1 MEEPLVNI
9 KKIITTV
16 DNEKSYS
23 IDVDESTTFY
33 EFKKILASA
42 AHLLK
47 NCFRI
52 YLGNQ
57 EYTNDYD
64 DNTLQEMFPD
74 LDPVP
79 LRIISDKDVY
89 EFEDELISVR
99 FNINVPCNEHIGKY
113 KMLYCFSCNKS
124 ICTDCFSQSH
134 KGHKIE
140 EKADY
145 LAPAHLLMNNIFS
158 NSSLYKA
165 DSRLSK
171 YMESITFRTNLKLN
185 IFDNLR
191 KMINDLEFKF
201 ASCLEYFSITEDETE
216 KNTNANLELLKKF
229 CTECFIKLKNDINT
243 KGIIIDD
250 EIFLTVYHKLKEI
263 ERFKNEYF
271 EENKLKYEKINT
283 LLAPFIKQIEKI
295 SDELKVVFD
304 NYLNKDIYD
313 NFRNLIQENIVE
325 KIQKET
331 VNDMMFRN
339 IGVPR
344 KSLNRMTLG
353 NVTSYKKR
361 GRHNFISPDKVVNNQ
376 KKDQNPFQRA
386 NLSAQ
391 PQTQVAGSL
400 FGYNSS
406 NNVKSERQNNFSN
419 LTWSKNPEIISKSNE
434 SSKITKKNDILV
446 QGNSVNSNLYQNIN
460 NMNNINSNGISG
472 NMERKVEETSSSIT
486 RNINNTGSFGNI
498 LGNNKRTIEE
508 TITTTNFNNIGNA
521 SDVSGINSRNLEES
535 KATSINSG
543 GVNIK
548 SVLTNNNNL
557 SLNTNTNTNNVNY
570 FNNNNAQKETTTVY
584 QTSESVY
591 PVQNIK
597 NSTQQKYNINQVNT
611 TNNLNEFHDN
621 RPGQTN
627 QNITKTETFVT
638 STTTTNNLNDQNKL
652 LNSNNISNNNRND
665 SHYSQGYEIIQYSS
679 NNQQNNKQ
687 SGSQQVSSSNLF
699 KGDLISVLNNEIN
712 KNQQELQEKSIVPQ
726 VNETHFEQTLY
737 DLNGE
742 VVHRVTKTQKVEYSN
757 GVIPSFLFMYPV
769 FGENKIIGAL
779 ADESTGKMTVDFKQ
793 VFGETDIQLN
803 QFPEGGAFCNR
814 GKYLYFTGGQEK
826 FKGVGKI
833 FLKAFLQ
840 TNDYKIIMVNMPPMI
855 YSHWNHSMIAN
866 DNYIFVI
873 GGYNSNKCECFNL
886 ETLKW
891 ESLPDLNSEERQRP
905 MLIIYKDYLYAFM
918 GHTQFNILDTIERIN
933 INKLKTS
940 KWEKVSFSNPSNI
953 NSKFYEAGIYNHNGE
968 LFFIGG
974 KMGLGN
980 NENDFKKDIYV
991 FNFDG
996 MILSPLEM
1004 CYGGQ
1009 LSFIETEFHKCN
1021 EENIGNF
1028 IDLNGGSLATIA
1040 IENLFIK

>member
-1 MEEPLVNI
+1 MEEPLVKI

-23 IDVDESTTFY
+23 IDLDESTTFY

-64 DNTLQEMFPD
+64 DNTIQEMFPD

-79 LRIISDKDVY
+79 LRILSNKDVY
-89 EFEDELISVR
+89 EFEDEYISVR

-113 KMLYCFSCNKS
+113 KMLYCFTCNKS

-134 KGHKIE
+134 NGHKIE

-171 YMESITFRTNLKLN
+171 YMESINFRTNLKIN

-191 KMINDLEFKF
+191 KMINDLEFKL

-216 KNTNANLELLKKF
+216 KNTNANLELLKKY

-263 ERFKNEYF
+263 EKFKNSYF
-271 EENKLKYEKINT
+271 EENKFKYEKINT

-304 NYLNKDIYD
+304 NYLNKDIYE

-331 VNDMMFRN
+331 VNDIMFRN
-339 IGVPR
+339 LGVPR
-344 KSLNRMTLG
+344 KSLNRMSLG

-361 GRHNFISPDKVVNNQ
+361 GRNNLNNFISPNKIANN
-376 KKDQNPFQRA
+376 KKNEQNPFQRA
-386 NLSAQ
+386 NLSAA
-391 PQTQVAGSL
+391 PQTQITGSL
-400 FGYNSS
+400 FGYNSI
-406 NNVKSERQNNFSN
+406 NNLKSEKQNNYSN
-419 LTWSKNPEIISKSNE
+419 LTWSKNPEVISKSKDT
-434 SSKITKKNDILV
+434 SKIKNEIISS
-446 QGNSVNSNLYQNIN
+446 GNNNSNLYQNN
-460 NMNNINSNGISG
+460 KNVTYINSNAISG
-472 NMERKVEETSSSIT
+472 NLERKVEESSSSVT
-486 RNINNTGSFGNI
+486 GNFSNIGTMGNV
-498 LGNNKRTIEE
+498 LENNKRTIEG
-508 TITTTNFNNIGNA
+508 TVTTTTNINNIGN
-521 SDVSGINSRNLEES
+521 VNNVNGINSRNVEES
-535 KATSINSG
+535 KLTSVNTG
-543 GVNIK
+543 GINIK
-548 SVLTNNNNL
+548 SVLSNNNNL
-557 SLNTNTNTNNVNY
+557 STNTNANNLNF
-570 FNNNNAQKETTTVY
+570 FNNNNTQKETTTVY
-584 QTSESVY
+584 QTSGSVY
-591 PVQNIK
+591 PTKNIK
-597 NSTQQKYNINQVNT
+597 SSTQQGYNINQISS
-611 TNNLNEFHDN
+611 TNNLNDIHDH
-621 RPGQTN
+621 RFGQMN
-627 QNITKTETFVT
+627 KNVTKTETIVT
-638 STTTTNNLNDQNKL
+638 STTTTNNLNGQNKL
-652 LNSNNISNNNRND
+652 LDSNNITNNNKNE
-665 SHYSQGYEIIQYSS
+665 SNFSQGYEIVQYST
-679 NNQQNNKQ
+679 NNQQNIGQ
-687 SGSQQVSSSNLF
+687 SRTQQVTSSNLF
-699 KGDLISVLNNEIN
+699 NGDLISVLNNEIN
-712 KNQQELQEKSIVPQ
+712 KNQTELQEKSIVPQ
-726 VNETHFEQTLY
+726 VNETHVEKTLY
-737 DLNGE
+737 GLNGE
-742 VVHRVTKTQKVEYSN
+742 VIQYVTQTQKVEY
-757 GVIPSFLFMYPV
+757 GLIPSFLFMYPI

-779 ADESTGKMTVDFKQ
+779 EDESTGKMVVDFSQAFK
-793 VFGETDIQLN
+793 EKDIQLN
-803 QFPEGGAFCNR
+803 EFPEGGAFCNR

-826 FKGVGKI
+826 FKGVGNI
-833 FLKAFLQ
+833 FLRIFLPP
-840 TNDYKIIMVNMPPMI
+840 TDYNINLIRMPPMI
-855 YSHWNHSMIAN
+855 YSHWNHSMIAT
-866 DNYIFVI
+866 DKYIFVI
-873 GGYNSNKCECFNL
+873 GGYNSNKCEYFNL

-891 ESLPDLNSEERQRP
+891 ESLPNLNSEERQRP
-905 MLIIYKDYLYAFM
+905 MLVIYKDYLYVFM
-918 GHTQFNILDTIERIN
+918 GHTQFSILDTVERIN
-933 INKLKTS
+933 ITKLKTS
-940 KWEKVSFSNPSNI
+940 KWEKVAISNPTRTNL
-953 NSKFYEAGIYNHNGE
+953 KFYEAGTYNHNGE

-974 KMGLGN
+974 KTGLGN
-980 NENDFKKDIYV
+980 GDIDFKKDIYV

-996 MILSPLEM
+996 MVFNPLEI

-1009 LSFIETEFHKCN
+1009 LNFIETEFHKCN

-1040 IENLFIK
+1040 IENLLTK

>member
-1 MEEPLVNI
+1 MEEPLVKI
-9 KKIITTV
+9 KKIITTL

-47 NCFRI
+47 NCFRL

-99 FNINVPCNEHIGKY
+99 FNINIPCNEHIGKY

-124 ICTDCFSQSH
+124 ICTDCFSQNH
-134 KGHKIE
+134 RGHKIE

-171 YMESITFRTNLKLN
+171 YMESITFRSNLKLN

-191 KMINDLEFKF
+191 KMINDLEYKF

-250 EIFLTVYHKLKEI
+250 EIFLTVYYKLKEI
-263 ERFKNEYF
+263 ERYKNEYF

-295 SDELKVVFD
+295 SEELKAVFD

-313 NFRNLIQENIVE
+313 NFKNLIQENIVE

-331 VNDMMFRN
+331 VNELMFRN

-344 KSLNRMTLG
+344 KSLNRMSLG

-361 GRHNFISPDKVVNNQ
+361 GRNNFISPDKVVNNQ

-391 PQTQVAGSL
+391 PQTQATGSL

-406 NNVKSERQNNFSN
+406 NNAKSERQNNFSN
-419 LTWSKNPEIISKSNE
+419 LTWSKIPEINSKSNE
-434 SSKITKKNDILV
+434 ASRITKKNEILV
-446 QGNSVNSNLYQNIN
+446 QGNSINSNNMTNIN
-460 NMNNINSNGISG
+460 LNGISG
-472 NMERKVEETSSSIT
+472 NMERKLEKTSSSIT
-486 RNINNTGSFGNI
+486 RNFNNTGSFGGV
-498 LGNNKRTIEE
+498 LGNDKRTIEE
-508 TITTTNFNNIGNA
+508 NVTTTSINNIGN
-521 SDVSGINSRNLEES
+521 VSNVTGINSRNIEDS
-535 KATSINSG
+535 KLTSINTG
-543 GVNIK
+543 GINIK

-557 SLNTNTNTNNVNY
+557 NLNTNNNTNNLNF
-570 FNNNNAQKETTTVY
+570 FNKNAQKETTTVY

-591 PVQNIK
+591 PIQNNK
-597 NSTQQKYNINQVNT
+597 NLTQQDYNINQVSSA
-611 TNNLNEFHDN
+611 NNLNEIHAHKL
-621 RPGQTN
+621 GQMN
-627 QNITKTETFVT
+627 QNITKTETIVT
-638 STTTTNNLNDQNKL
+638 TTTTNNLSDQNKL
-652 LNSNNISNNNRND
+652 FNSNNITNNNRND
-665 SHYSQGYEIIQYSS
+665 SHYSQGYEIVQYSS
-679 NNQQNNKQ
+679 NNQQNIKQ
-687 SGSQQVSSSNLF
+687 SGEQQVSSSNLF

-726 VNETHFEQTLY
+726 VNESHYEQTLY
-737 DLNGE
+737 GLNGE
-742 VVHRVTKTQKVEYSN
+742 VVHHFTKTQKVEYTN
-757 GVIPSFLFMYPV
+757 GMIPSFLFMYPV

-779 ADESTGKMTVDFKQ
+779 EDESTGKMNVDFKQ
-793 VFGETDIQLN
+793 AFGEKDIQLN
-803 QFPEGGAFCNR
+803 EFPEGGAFCNR
-814 GKYLYFTGGQEK
+814 GKYLYCTGGQEK
-826 FKGVGKI
+826 LKGIGKL
-833 FLKAFLQ
+833 FLRAFLQ
-840 TNDYKIIMVNMPPMI
+840 PNDYKIILVKMPPMI
-855 YSHWNHSMIAN
+855 YTHWNHSMIAN

-886 ETLKW
+886 ETMKW
-891 ESLPDLNSEERQRP
+891 EPLPDLNSEERQRP
-905 MLIIYKDYLYAFM
+905 MLVIYKDYLYAFM

-933 INKLKTS
+933 ITKLKSS
-940 KWEKVSFSNPSNI
+940 KWEKVAFSNPRNI

-974 KMGLGN
+974 KTGLGN
-980 NENDFKKDIYV
+980 NEIDYKKDIYI

-996 MILSPLEM
+996 MILNALEM
-1004 CYGGQ
+1004 CYGGP

-1040 IENLFIK
+1040 IDNLFKND

>member
-9 KKIITTV
+9 KKIITTL

-64 DNTLQEMFPD
+64 DNTIQEMFPD

-113 KMLYCFSCNKS
+113 KMLYCFTCNKS

-134 KGHKIE
+134 RGHKIE

-171 YMESITFRTNLKLN
+171 YMESMTFRTNLKLN

-201 ASCLEYFSITEDETE
+201 ASCLEYFSISEDETE

-313 NFRNLIQENIVE
+313 NFRSLIQENVVE

-344 KSLNRMTLG
+344 KSLNRMSLG

-361 GRHNFISPDKVVNNQ
+361 GRNNFISPDKIVNNQ

-400 FGYNSS
+400 FGYNSN

-446 QGNSVNSNLYQNIN
+446 QGTSINNNLYQNIN
-460 NMNNINSNGISG
+460 NKTNINLNDIQG
-472 NMERKVEETSSSIT
+472 NMEKGVEIASNII
-486 RNINNTGSFGNI
+486 RDINNNRNALI
-498 LGNNKRTIEE
+498 NDKRIIEE
-508 TITTTNFNNIGNA
+508 TVTTTNINNIGNA
-521 SDVSGINSRNLEES
+521 SNATGINSRNIEES
-535 KATSINSG
+535 KLTSINTG
-543 GVNIK
+543 GINIK
-548 SVLTNNNNL
+548 SVLANSNNL
-557 SLNTNTNTNNVNY
+557 SLNTNTNNLNF

-584 QTSESVY
+584 QTNENVY
-591 PVQNIK
+591 PIQNTK
-597 NSTQQKYNINQVNT
+597 NSVQQEYNINQVSS
-611 TNNLNEFHDN
+611 TNNLNEIHDH
-621 RPGQTN
+621 RLGQMN
-627 QNITKTETFVT
+627 QNITKTETILT
-638 STTTTNNLNDQNKL
+638 STTTTNNLSDQNKL
-652 LNSNNISNNNRND
+652 LNSNNITNNNRND

-687 SGSQQVSSSNLF
+687 SGTQPVSSSNLF

-712 KNQQELQEKSIVPQ
+712 KNQQEFQEKSIVPQ

-737 DLNGE
+737 GLNGE
-742 VVHRVTKTQKVEYSN
+742 VLHRVTETQKVEYNN
-757 GVIPSFLFMYPV
+757 GVLPSFLFMYPV

-779 ADESTGKMTVDFKQ
+779 ADESTGKMTVDFNQ
-793 VFGETDIQLN
+793 VFWEKDMQLN
-803 QFPEGGAFCNR
+803 EFPEGGAFCNR

-833 FLKAFLQ
+833 FLRVFLQ
-840 TNDYKIIMVNMPPMI
+840 ANDYKITMVKMPPMI
-855 YSHWNHSMIAN
+855 YSHWNHSMVAN

-873 GGYNSNKCECFNL
+873 GGYNSNKCEYFNL

-933 INKLKTS
+933 ITKLKTS
-940 KWEKVSFSNPSNI
+940 KWEKVSYSNPSNI
-953 NSKFYEAGIYNHNGE
+953 NSQFYEAGIYNHNGE

-974 KMGLGN
+974 KLGLGN
-980 NENDFKKDIYV
+980 NENDFKKDIYT

-996 MILSPLEM
+996 MILNPLEM
-1004 CYGGQ
+1004 CYGGP
-1009 LSFIETEFHKCN
+1009 LSFVETEFHKCN

-1028 IDLNGGSLATIA
+1028 IDLNGGSLATIG

>member
-64 DNTLQEMFPD
+64 DNTIQEMFPD

-79 LRIISDKDVY
+79 LRIISNKDVY

-113 KMLYCFSCNKS
+113 KMLYCFTCNKS
-124 ICTDCFSQSH
+124 ICTDCFSQNH
-134 KGHKIE
+134 RGHKIE

-171 YMESITFRTNLKLN
+171 YMESITFRSNLKLN

-263 ERFKNEYF
+263 EKFKNEYF

-295 SDELKVVFD
+295 SDELKVVFE
-304 NYLNKDIYD
+304 NYLNKDIYE
-313 NFRNLIQENIVE
+313 NFKNLIQENIVE

-331 VNDMMFRN
+331 VNDIMFRN

-344 KSLNRMTLG
+344 KSLNRMSLG
-353 NVTSYKKR
+353 NITSYKKR
-361 GRHNFISPDKVVNNQ
+361 GRNNFISPDKLINNQ
-376 KKDQNPFQRA
+376 KKEQNPFERA

-391 PQTQVAGSL
+391 PQTQVTGSL
-400 FGYNSS
+400 FGYNSI
-406 NNVKSERQNNFSN
+406 NNFKSEKQNNFSN
-419 LTWSKNPEIISKSNE
+419 LTWSKKPEINSKNKE
-434 SSKITKKNDILV
+434 SSKINNNNDILI
-446 QGNSVNSNLYQNIN
+446 QGNSF
-460 NMNNINSNGISG
+460 ISG

-486 RNINNTGSFGNI
+486 GNFNKTENMGGI
-498 LGNNKRTIEE
+498 LGNNKRTIE
-508 TITTTNFNNIGNA
+508 TVTTTNITNIGNA
-521 SDVSGINSRNLEES
+521 SNLIGINNRNIEES
-535 KATSINSG
+535 KLNSINAG
-543 GVNIK
+543 GINIK

-557 SLNTNTNTNNVNY
+557 NLDTNTNNLNY
-570 FNNNNAQKETTTVY
+570 LNNNNSQKETTKIY

-591 PVQNIK
+591 PVQNTK
-597 NSTQQKYNINQVNT
+597 NSTQQEYNVSQLQRNEKYSTANLT
-611 TNNLNEFHDN
+611 STNNLNEIHN
-621 RPGQTN
+621 HVLGPMKK
-627 QNITKTETFVT
+627 NITKTETIVT
-638 STTTTNNLNDQNKL
+638 TTTTNNLNGQDKF
-652 LNSNNISNNNRND
+652 LNSNNITNNNRND
-665 SHYSQGYEIIQYSS
+665 SHYSQGYEIVQYSS
-679 NNQQNNKQ
+679 NNQQNIKQ
-687 SGSQQVSSSNLF
+687 TGTQQASSSNLF
-699 KGDLISVLNNEIN
+699 KGDLIEVLNNEIN
-712 KNQQELQEKSIVPQ
+712 KNQTELQEKSIIPQ
-726 VNETHFEQTLY
+726 INETHFEQTLY
-737 DLNGE
+737 GLNGE
-742 VVHRVTKTQKVEYSN
+742 VVHHVTKTQKVEYTN
-757 GVIPSFLFMYPV
+757 GMIPSFLFMYPV

-779 ADESTGKMTVDFKQ
+779 EDESTGKMIVDFNQAFSEK
-793 VFGETDIQLN
+793 DIQLN
-803 QFPEGGAFCNR
+803 EFPEGGAFCNR

-826 FKGVGKI
+826 LKGIGKI
-833 FLKAFLQ
+833 FLRAFLQ
-840 TNDYKIIMVNMPPMI
+840 QNDYKIILVNMPPMI

-905 MLIIYKDYLYAFM
+905 MLVIYKDYLYAFM

-933 INKLKTS
+933 ITKLKTS
-940 KWEKVSFSNPSNI
+940 KWEKVSFSNPNNI

-974 KMGLGN
+974 KEGLGN
-980 NENDFKKDIYV
+980 NESDFKKDIYS

-996 MILSPLEM
+996 MILNPIEM
-1004 CYGGQ
+1004 CYGGP

-1040 IENLFIK
+1040 VENLLMK

>member
-9 KKIITTV
+9 KKIITTL

-64 DNTLQEMFPD
+64 DNTIQEMFPD

-113 KMLYCFSCNKS
+113 KMLYCFTCNKS

-134 KGHKIE
+134 RGHKIE

-171 YMESITFRTNLKLN
+171 YMESMTFRTNLKLN

-201 ASCLEYFSITEDETE
+201 ASCLEYFSISEDETE

-313 NFRNLIQENIVE
+313 NFRSLIQENVVE

-344 KSLNRMTLG
+344 KSLNRMSLG

-361 GRHNFISPDKVVNNQ
+361 GRNNFISPDKIVNNQ

-400 FGYNSS
+400 FGYNSN

-446 QGNSVNSNLYQNIN
+446 QGTSINNNLYQNIN
-460 NMNNINSNGISG
+460 NKTNINLNDIQG
-472 NMERKVEETSSSIT
+472 NMEKGVEIASNIIRDINYN
-486 RNINNTGSFGNI
+486 RNALIND
-498 LGNNKRTIEE
+498 KRIIEE
-508 TITTTNFNNIGNA
+508 TVTTTNINNIGNA
-521 SDVSGINSRNLEES
+521 SNATGINSRNIEES
-535 KATSINSG
+535 KLTSINTG

-548 SVLTNNNNL
+548 SVLANSNNL
-557 SLNTNTNTNNVNY
+557 SLNTNTNNLNF

-584 QTSESVY
+584 QTTENIY
-591 PVQNIK
+591 PIQNTK
-597 NSTQQKYNINQVNT
+597 NTAQQEYNINQVSS
-611 TNNLNEFHDN
+611 TNNLNEIHDH
-621 RPGQTN
+621 RLGQMN
-627 QNITKTETFVT
+627 QNITKTETILT
-638 STTTTNNLNDQNKL
+638 STTTTNNLSDQNKL
-652 LNSNNISNNNRND
+652 LNSNNITNNNRND
-665 SHYSQGYEIIQYSS
+665 SHFSQGYEIIQYSS
-679 NNQQNNKQ
+679 NNQQNNNQ
-687 SGSQQVSSSNLF
+687 SGTQPVSSSNLF

-737 DLNGE
+737 GLNGE
-742 VVHRVTKTQKVEYSN
+742 VLHRVTETQKVEYNNS
-757 GVIPSFLFMYPV
+757 VLPSFLFMYPV

-779 ADESTGKMTVDFKQ
+779 ADESTGKMTVDFNQ
-793 VFGETDIQLN
+793 VFWEKDMQLN
-803 QFPEGGAFCNR
+803 EFPEGGAFCNR

-833 FLKAFLQ
+833 FLRVFLQ
-840 TNDYKIIMVNMPPMI
+840 ANDYKITMVKMPPMI

-873 GGYNSNKCECFNL
+873 GGYNSNKCEYFNL

-918 GHTQFNILDTIERIN
+918 GHTQFSILDTIERIN
-933 INKLKTS
+933 ITKLKTS
-940 KWEKVSFSNPSNI
+940 KWEKVSYSNPSNI
-953 NSKFYEAGIYNHNGE
+953 NSQFYEAGIYNHNGE

-974 KMGLGN
+974 KLGLGN
-980 NENDFKKDIYV
+980 NENDFKKDIYT

-996 MILSPLEM
+996 MILNPLEM
-1004 CYGGQ
+1004 CYGGP
-1009 LSFIETEFHKCN
+1009 LSFVETEFHKCN

-1028 IDLNGGSLATIA
+1028 IDLNGGSLATIG

>member
-1 MEEPLVNI
+1 MEEPLVKI
-9 KKIITTV
+9 KKIITTL

-47 NCFRI
+47 NCFRL

-99 FNINVPCNEHIGKY
+99 FNINIPCNEHIGKY

-124 ICTDCFSQSH
+124 ICTDCFSQNH
-134 KGHKIE
+134 RGHKIE

-171 YMESITFRTNLKLN
+171 YMESITFRSNLKLN

-191 KMINDLEFKF
+191 KMINDLEYKF

-250 EIFLTVYHKLKEI
+250 EIFLTVYYKLKEI
-263 ERFKNEYF
+263 ERYKNEYF

-295 SDELKVVFD
+295 SEELKAVFD

-313 NFRNLIQENIVE
+313 NFKNLIQENIVE

-331 VNDMMFRN
+331 VNELMFRN

-344 KSLNRMTLG
+344 KSLNRMSLG

-361 GRHNFISPDKVVNNQ
+361 GRNNFISPDKVVNNQ

-391 PQTQVAGSL
+391 PQTQATGSL

-406 NNVKSERQNNFSN
+406 NNAKSERQNNFSN
-419 LTWSKNPEIISKSNE
+419 LTWSKIPEINSKSNE
-434 SSKITKKNDILV
+434 ASRITKKNEILV
-446 QGNSVNSNLYQNIN
+446 QGNSINSNNMTNIN
-460 NMNNINSNGISG
+460 LNGISG
-472 NMERKVEETSSSIT
+472 NMERKLEKTSSSIT
-486 RNINNTGSFGNI
+486 RNFNNTGSFGGV
-498 LGNNKRTIEE
+498 LGNDKRTIEE
-508 TITTTNFNNIGNA
+508 NVTTTSINNIGN
-521 SDVSGINSRNLEES
+521 VSNVTGINSRNIEDS
-535 KATSINSG
+535 KLTSINTG
-543 GVNIK
+543 GINIK

-557 SLNTNTNTNNVNY
+557 NLNTNNNTNNLNF
-570 FNNNNAQKETTTVY
+570 FNKNAQKETTTVY

-591 PVQNIK
+591 PIQNNK
-597 NSTQQKYNINQVNT
+597 NLTQQDYNINQVSSA
-611 TNNLNEFHDN
+611 NNLNEIHAHKL
-621 RPGQTN
+621 GQMN
-627 QNITKTETFVT
+627 QNITKTETIVT
-638 STTTTNNLNDQNKL
+638 TTTTNNLSDQNKL
-652 LNSNNISNNNRND
+652 FNSNNITNNNRND
-665 SHYSQGYEIIQYSS
+665 SHYSQGYEIVQYSS
-679 NNQQNNKQ
+679 NNQQNIKQ
-687 SGSQQVSSSNLF
+687 SGEQQVSSSNLF

-726 VNETHFEQTLY
+726 VNESHYEQTLY
-737 DLNGE
+737 GLNGE
-742 VVHRVTKTQKVEYSN
+742 VVHHFTKTQKVEYTN
-757 GVIPSFLFMYPV
+757 GMIPSFLFMYPV

-779 ADESTGKMTVDFKQ
+779 EDESTGKMNVDFKQ
-793 VFGETDIQLN
+793 AFGEKDIQLN
-803 QFPEGGAFCNR
+803 EFPEGGAFCNR
-814 GKYLYFTGGQEK
+814 GKYLYCTGGQEK
-826 FKGVGKI
+826 LKGIGKL
-833 FLKAFLQ
+833 FLRAFLQ
-840 TNDYKIIMVNMPPMI
+840 PNDYKIILVKMPPMI
-855 YSHWNHSMIAN
+855 YTHWNHSMIAN

-886 ETLKW
+886 ETKKW
-891 ESLPDLNSEERQRP
+891 EPLPDLNSEERQRP
-905 MLIIYKDYLYAFM
+905 MLVIYKDYLYAFM

-933 INKLKTS
+933 ITKLKSS
-940 KWEKVSFSNPSNI
+940 KWEKVAFSNPRNI

-974 KMGLGN
+974 KTGLGN
-980 NENDFKKDIYV
+980 NEIDYKKDIYI

-996 MILSPLEM
+996 MILNALEM
-1004 CYGGQ
+1004 CYGGP

-1040 IENLFIK
+1040 IDNLFKND

>member
-64 DNTLQEMFPD
+64 DNTIQEMFPD

-79 LRIISDKDVY
+79 LRIISNKDVY

-113 KMLYCFSCNKS
+113 KMLYCFTCNKS
-124 ICTDCFSQSH
+124 ICTDCFSQNH
-134 KGHKIE
+134 RGHKIE

-165 DSRLSK
+165 DSRFSK
-171 YMESITFRTNLKLN
+171 YMESITFRSNLKLN

-263 ERFKNEYF
+263 EKFKNEYF

-295 SDELKVVFD
+295 SDELKVVFE
-304 NYLNKDIYD
+304 NYLNKDIYE
-313 NFRNLIQENIVE
+313 NFKNLIQENIVE

-331 VNDMMFRN
+331 VNDIMFRN

-344 KSLNRMTLG
+344 KSLNRMSLG
-353 NVTSYKKR
+353 NITSYKKR
-361 GRHNFISPDKVVNNQ
+361 GRNNFISPDKLINNQ
-376 KKDQNPFQRA
+376 KKEQNPFERA

-391 PQTQVAGSL
+391 PQTQVTGSL
-400 FGYNSS
+400 FGYNSI
-406 NNVKSERQNNFSN
+406 NNFKSEKQNKFSN
-419 LTWSKNPEIISKSNE
+419 LTWSKKPEINSKNKE
-434 SSKITKKNDILV
+434 STKINNNNDILI
-446 QGNSVNSNLYQNIN
+446 QGNNV
-460 NMNNINSNGISG
+460 ISG
-472 NMERKVEETSSSIT
+472 NTERKVEETSSSI
-486 RNINNTGSFGNI
+486 IGNFNKTENMEGAF
-498 LGNNKRTIEE
+498 GNNKRTIE
-508 TITTTNFNNIGNA
+508 TVTTTNINNIGNA
-521 SDVSGINSRNLEES
+521 SNLIGINNRNIEES
-535 KATSINSG
+535 KLNSINAG
-543 GVNIK
+543 GINIK

-557 SLNTNTNTNNVNY
+557 NLDTNTNNLNY
-570 FNNNNAQKETTTVY
+570 LNNNNSQKETTKIY

-591 PVQNIK
+591 PVQNTK
-597 NSTQQKYNINQVNT
+597 NSTQQEYNVSQLQRNEKYSTANLT
-611 TNNLNEFHDN
+611 STNNLNEIHN
-621 RPGQTN
+621 HVLGPMKK
-627 QNITKTETFVT
+627 NITKTETIVT
-638 STTTTNNLNDQNKL
+638 TTTTNNLNGQDKF
-652 LNSNNISNNNRND
+652 LNSNNITNNNRND
-665 SHYSQGYEIIQYSS
+665 SHYSQGYEIVQYSS
-679 NNQQNNKQ
+679 NNQQNIKQ
-687 SGSQQVSSSNLF
+687 TGTQQASSSNLF
-699 KGDLISVLNNEIN
+699 KGDLIEVLNNEIN
-712 KNQQELQEKSIVPQ
+712 KNQTELQEKSIIPQ
-726 VNETHFEQTLY
+726 INETHFEQTLY
-737 DLNGE
+737 GLNGE
-742 VVHRVTKTQKVEYSN
+742 VVHHVTKTQKVEYTN
-757 GVIPSFLFMYPV
+757 GMIPSFLFIYPV

-779 ADESTGKMTVDFKQ
+779 EDESTGKMIVDFNQAFSEK
-793 VFGETDIQLN
+793 DIQLN
-803 QFPEGGAFCNR
+803 EFPEGGAFCNR

-826 FKGVGKI
+826 LKGIGKI
-833 FLKAFLQ
+833 FLRAFLQ
-840 TNDYKIIMVNMPPMI
+840 QNDYKIILVNMPPMI

-905 MLIIYKDYLYAFM
+905 MLVIYKDYLYAFM

-933 INKLKTS
+933 ITKLKTS
-940 KWEKVSFSNPSNI
+940 KWEKVSFSNPNNI

-968 LFFIGG
+968 LFFVGG
-974 KMGLGN
+974 KEGLGN
-980 NENDFKKDIYV
+980 NESDFKKDIYS

-996 MILSPLEM
+996 MILNPIEM
-1004 CYGGQ
+1004 CYGGP

-1040 IENLFIK
+1040 VENLLMK

>member
-171 YMESITFRTNLKLN
+171 YMESITF
-185 IFDNLR
+185 LR

-361 GRHNFISPDKVVNNQ
+361 GNQ
-376 KKDQNPFQRA
+376 LNHKPKLQD
-386 NLSAQ
+386 
-391 PQTQVAGSL
+391 
-400 FGYNSS
+400 
-406 NNVKSERQNNFSN
+406 
-419 LTWSKNPEIISKSNE
+419 
-434 SSKITKKNDILV
+434 
-446 QGNSVNSNLYQNIN
+446 LY
-460 NMNNINSNGISG
+460 
-472 NMERKVEETSSSIT
+472 
-486 RNINNTGSFGNI
+486 
-498 LGNNKRTIEE
+498 
-508 TITTTNFNNIGNA
+508 
-521 SDVSGINSRNLEES
+521 SD
-535 KATSINSG
+535 
-543 GVNIK
+543 
-548 SVLTNNNNL
+548 
-557 SLNTNTNTNNVNY
+557 
-570 FNNNNAQKETTTVY
+570 
-584 QTSESVY
+584 
-591 PVQNIK
+591 
-597 NSTQQKYNINQVNT
+597 
-611 TNNLNEFHDN
+611 
-621 RPGQTN
+621 
-627 QNITKTETFVT
+627 
-638 STTTTNNLNDQNKL
+638 
-652 LNSNNISNNNRND
+652 
-665 SHYSQGYEIIQYSS
+665 IIQ
-679 NNQQNNKQ
+679 
-687 SGSQQVSSSNLF
+687 
-699 KGDLISVLNNEIN
+699 
-712 KNQQELQEKSIVPQ
+712 
-726 VNETHFEQTLY
+726 
-737 DLNGE
+737 
-742 VVHRVTKTQKVEYSN
+742 
-757 GVIPSFLFMYPV
+757 
-769 FGENKIIGAL
+769 A
-779 ADESTGKMTVDFKQ
+779 
-793 VFGETDIQLN
+793 
-803 QFPEGGAFCNR
+803 
-814 GKYLYFTGGQEK
+814 
-826 FKGVGKI
+826 
-833 FLKAFLQ
+833 
-840 TNDYKIIMVNMPPMI
+840 IM
-855 YSHWNHSMIAN
+855 
-866 DNYIFVI
+866 
-873 GGYNSNKCECFNL
+873 
-886 ETLKW
+886 
-891 ESLPDLNSEERQRP
+891 
-905 MLIIYKDYLYAFM
+905 
-918 GHTQFNILDTIERIN
+918 
-933 INKLKTS
+933 
-940 KWEKVSFSNPSNI
+940 
-953 NSKFYEAGIYNHNGE
+953 
-968 LFFIGG
+968 
-974 KMGLGN
+974 
-980 NENDFKKDIYV
+980 
-991 FNFDG
+991 
-996 MILSPLEM
+996 
-1004 CYGGQ
+1004 
-1009 LSFIETEFHKCN
+1009 
-1021 EENIGNF
+1021 
-1028 IDLNGGSLATIA
+1028 
-1040 IENLFIK
+1040 

>member
-9 KKIITTV
+9 KKIITTL

-64 DNTLQEMFPD
+64 DNTIQEMFPD

-113 KMLYCFSCNKS
+113 KMLYCFTCNKS

-134 KGHKIE
+134 RGHKIE

-171 YMESITFRTNLKLN
+171 YMESMTFRTNLKLN

-201 ASCLEYFSITEDETE
+201 ASCLEYFSISEDETE

-313 NFRNLIQENIVE
+313 NFRSLIQENVVE

-344 KSLNRMTLG
+344 KSLNRMSLG

-361 GRHNFISPDKVVNNQ
+361 GRNNFISPDKIVNNQ

-400 FGYNSS
+400 FGYNSN

-446 QGNSVNSNLYQNIN
+446 QGTSINNNLYQNIN
-460 NMNNINSNGISG
+460 NKTNINLNDIQG
-472 NMERKVEETSSSIT
+472 NMEKGVEIASNIIRDINYN
-486 RNINNTGSFGNI
+486 RNALIND
-498 LGNNKRTIEE
+498 KRIIEE
-508 TITTTNFNNIGNA
+508 TVTTTNINNIGNA
-521 SDVSGINSRNLEES
+521 SNATGINSRNIEES
-535 KATSINSG
+535 KLTSINAG

-548 SVLTNNNNL
+548 SVLANSNNL
-557 SLNTNTNTNNVNY
+557 SLNTNTNNLNF

-584 QTSESVY
+584 QTTENVY
-591 PVQNIK
+591 PIQNTK
-597 NSTQQKYNINQVNT
+597 NSVQQEYNINQVSS
-611 TNNLNEFHDN
+611 TNNLNEIHDH
-621 RPGQTN
+621 RLGQMN
-627 QNITKTETFVT
+627 QNITKTETILT
-638 STTTTNNLNDQNKL
+638 STTTTNNLSDQNKL
-652 LNSNNISNNNRND
+652 LNSNNITNNNRND

-687 SGSQQVSSSNLF
+687 SGTQPVSSSNLF

-737 DLNGE
+737 GLNGE
-742 VVHRVTKTQKVEYSN
+742 VLHRVTETQKVEYNNS
-757 GVIPSFLFMYPV
+757 VLPSFLFMYPV

-779 ADESTGKMTVDFKQ
+779 ADESTGKMTVDFNQ
-793 VFGETDIQLN
+793 VFWEKDMQLN
-803 QFPEGGAFCNR
+803 EFPEGGAFCNR

-833 FLKAFLQ
+833 FLRVFLQ
-840 TNDYKIIMVNMPPMI
+840 ANDYKITMVKMPPMI

-873 GGYNSNKCECFNL
+873 GGYNSNKCEYFNL

-933 INKLKTS
+933 ITKLKTS
-940 KWEKVSFSNPSNI
+940 KWEKVSYSNPSNI
-953 NSKFYEAGIYNHNGE
+953 NSQFYEAGIYNHNGE

-974 KMGLGN
+974 KLGLGN
-980 NENDFKKDIYV
+980 NENDFKKDIYT

-996 MILSPLEM
+996 MILNPLEM
-1004 CYGGQ
+1004 CYGGP
-1009 LSFIETEFHKCN
+1009 LSFVETEFHKCN

-1028 IDLNGGSLATIA
+1028 IDLNGGSLATIG

>member
-9 KKIITTV
+9 KKIITTL

-64 DNTLQEMFPD
+64 DNTIQEMFPD

-113 KMLYCFSCNKS
+113 KMLYCFTCNKS
-124 ICTDCFSQSH
+124 ICTDCFSQNH
-134 KGHKIE
+134 RGHKIE

-171 YMESITFRTNLKLN
+171 YMESMTFRSNLKLN

-201 ASCLEYFSITEDETE
+201 ASCLEYFSISEDETE

-313 NFRNLIQENIVE
+313 NFRSLIQENVVE

-344 KSLNRMTLG
+344 KSLNRMSLG

-361 GRHNFISPDKVVNNQ
+361 GRNHFISPDKIVNNQ
-376 KKDQNPFQRA
+376 KKDQNPFQKA

-391 PQTQVAGSL
+391 PQIQVAGSL

-406 NNVKSERQNNFSN
+406 NNVKGERQNNFSN
-419 LTWSKNPEIISKSNE
+419 LTWSKNPEIISRSNE

-446 QGNSVNSNLYQNIN
+446 QGTSINNNLYQNIN
-460 NMNNINSNGISG
+460 NKTNINLNDIPG
-472 NMERKVEETSSSIT
+472 NMEKGVEIASNII
-486 RNINNTGSFGNI
+486 RDINNNRNALITD
-498 LGNNKRTIEE
+498 KRIIEE
-508 TITTTNFNNIGNA
+508 TVATTNINNIGNA
-521 SDVSGINSRNLEES
+521 SNATGINSRNIEES
-535 KATSINSG
+535 KLTSINTG

-548 SVLTNNNNL
+548 SVLANSNNL
-557 SLNTNTNTNNVNY
+557 SLNTNTNNLNF

-591 PVQNIK
+591 PIQNTK
-597 NSTQQKYNINQVNT
+597 NSVQQEYNINQVSS
-611 TNNLNEFHDN
+611 TNNLNEIHEH
-621 RPGQTN
+621 RLGQMN
-627 QNITKTETFVT
+627 QNITKTETIVT
-638 STTTTNNLNDQNKL
+638 STSTTNNLSDQNKL
-652 LNSNNISNNNRND
+652 LNSNNIANNNRND

-679 NNQQNNKQ
+679 NNQQNFKQ
-687 SGSQQVSSSNLF
+687 SGTQPVSSSNLF

-712 KNQQELQEKSIVPQ
+712 KNQQELQEKNIVPQ

-737 DLNGE
+737 GLNGE
-742 VVHRVTKTQKVEYSN
+742 VLHRVTETQKVEYNN
-757 GVIPSFLFMYPV
+757 GVLPSFLFMYPV

-779 ADESTGKMTVDFKQ
+779 ADESTGKMTVDFNQ
-793 VFGETDIQLN
+793 VFWEKDMQLN
-803 QFPEGGAFCNR
+803 EFPEGGAFCNR

-833 FLKAFLQ
+833 FLRAFLQ
-840 TNDYKIIMVNMPPMI
+840 ANDYKITMVKMPPMI

-873 GGYNSNKCECFNL
+873 GGYNSNKCEYFNF

-918 GHTQFNILDTIERIN
+918 GHTQSSILDTIERIN
-933 INKLKTS
+933 ITKLKTS
-940 KWEKVSFSNPSNI
+940 KWEKVSYSNPSNI
-953 NSKFYEAGIYNHNGE
+953 NSQFYEAGIYNHNGE

-974 KMGLGN
+974 KLGLGN
-980 NENDFKKDIYV
+980 NENDFKKDIYT

-996 MILSPLEM
+996 MILKPLEM
-1004 CYGGQ
+1004 CYGGP
-1009 LSFIETEFHKCN
+1009 LSFVETEFHKCN

-1028 IDLNGGSLATIA
+1028 IDLNGGSLATIG

>member
-1 MEEPLVNI
+1 MNI
-9 KKIITTV
+9 KKIITTL

-64 DNTLQEMFPD
+64 DNTIQEMFPD

-113 KMLYCFSCNKS
+113 KMLYCFTCNKS

-134 KGHKIE
+134 RGHKIE

-171 YMESITFRTNLKLN
+171 YMESMTFRTNLKLN

-201 ASCLEYFSITEDETE
+201 ASCLEYFSISEDETE

-313 NFRNLIQENIVE
+313 NFRSLIQENVVE

-344 KSLNRMTLG
+344 KSLNRMSLG

-361 GRHNFISPDKVVNNQ
+361 GRNNFISPDKIVNNQ

-400 FGYNSS
+400 FGYNSN

-446 QGNSVNSNLYQNIN
+446 QGTSINNNLYQNIN
-460 NMNNINSNGISG
+460 NKTNINLNDIQG
-472 NMERKVEETSSSIT
+472 NMEKGVEIASNIIRDINYN
-486 RNINNTGSFGNI
+486 RNALIND
-498 LGNNKRTIEE
+498 KRIIEE
-508 TITTTNFNNIGNA
+508 TVTTTNINNIGNA
-521 SDVSGINSRNLEES
+521 SNATGINSRNIEES
-535 KATSINSG
+535 KLTSINAG

-548 SVLTNNNNL
+548 SVLANSNNL
-557 SLNTNTNTNNVNY
+557 SLNTNTNNLNF

-584 QTSESVY
+584 QTTENVY
-591 PVQNIK
+591 PIQNTK
-597 NSTQQKYNINQVNT
+597 NSAQQEYNINQVSS
-611 TNNLNEFHDN
+611 TNNLNEIHDH
-621 RPGQTN
+621 RLGQMN
-627 QNITKTETFVT
+627 QNITKTETILT
-638 STTTTNNLNDQNKL
+638 STTTTNNLSDQNKL
-652 LNSNNISNNNRND
+652 LNSNNITNNNRND

-687 SGSQQVSSSNLF
+687 SGTQPVSSSNLF

-737 DLNGE
+737 GLNGE
-742 VVHRVTKTQKVEYSN
+742 VLHRVTETQKVEYNNS
-757 GVIPSFLFMYPV
+757 VLPSFLFMYPV

-779 ADESTGKMTVDFKQ
+779 ADESTGKMTVDFNQ
-793 VFGETDIQLN
+793 VFWEKDMQLN
-803 QFPEGGAFCNR
+803 EFPEGGAFCNR

-833 FLKAFLQ
+833 FLRVFLQ
-840 TNDYKIIMVNMPPMI
+840 ANDYKITMVKMPPMI

-873 GGYNSNKCECFNL
+873 GGYNSNKCEYFNL

-933 INKLKTS
+933 ITKLKTS
-940 KWEKVSFSNPSNI
+940 KWEKVSYSNPSNI
-953 NSKFYEAGIYNHNGE
+953 NSQFYEAGIYNHNGE

-974 KMGLGN
+974 KLGLGN
-980 NENDFKKDIYV
+980 NENDFKKDIYT

-996 MILSPLEM
+996 MILNPLEM
-1004 CYGGQ
+1004 CYGGP
-1009 LSFIETEFHKCN
+1009 LSFVETEFHKCN

-1028 IDLNGGSLATIA
+1028 IDLNGGSLATIG

>member
-9 KKIITTV
+9 KKIITTL

-64 DNTLQEMFPD
+64 DNTIQEMFPD

-113 KMLYCFSCNKS
+113 KMLYCFTCNKS

-134 KGHKIE
+134 RGHKIE

-171 YMESITFRTNLKLN
+171 YMESMTFRTNLKLN

-201 ASCLEYFSITEDETE
+201 ASCLEYFSISEDETE

-313 NFRNLIQENIVE
+313 NFRSLIQENVVE

-344 KSLNRMTLG
+344 KSLNRMSLG

-361 GRHNFISPDKVVNNQ
+361 GRNNFISPDKIVNNQ

-400 FGYNSS
+400 FGYNSN

-446 QGNSVNSNLYQNIN
+446 QGTSINNNLYQNIN
-460 NMNNINSNGISG
+460 NKTNINLNDIQG
-472 NMERKVEETSSSIT
+472 NMEKGVEIASNII
-486 RNINNTGSFGNI
+486 RDINNNRNALI
-498 LGNNKRTIEE
+498 NDKRIIEE
-508 TITTTNFNNIGNA
+508 TVTTTNINNIGNA
-521 SDVSGINSRNLEES
+521 SNATGINSRNIEES
-535 KATSINSG
+535 KLTSINTG

-548 SVLTNNNNL
+548 SVLANSNNL
-557 SLNTNTNTNNVNY
+557 SLNTNTNNLNF
-570 FNNNNAQKETTTVY
+570 FNNNNDQKETTTVY
-584 QTSESVY
+584 QTNENVY
-591 PVQNIK
+591 PIQNTK
-597 NSTQQKYNINQVNT
+597 NSVQQEYNINQVSS
-611 TNNLNEFHDN
+611 TNNLNEIHDH
-621 RPGQTN
+621 RLGQMN
-627 QNITKTETFVT
+627 QNITKTETILT
-638 STTTTNNLNDQNKL
+638 STTTTNNLSDQNKL
-652 LNSNNISNNNRND
+652 LNSNNITNNNRND

-687 SGSQQVSSSNLF
+687 SGTQPVSSSNLF

-712 KNQQELQEKSIVPQ
+712 KNQQEFQEKSIVPQ

-737 DLNGE
+737 GLNGE
-742 VVHRVTKTQKVEYSN
+742 VLHRVTETQKVEYNN
-757 GVIPSFLFMYPV
+757 GVLPSFLFMYPV

-779 ADESTGKMTVDFKQ
+779 ADESTGKMTVDFNQ
-793 VFGETDIQLN
+793 VFWEKDMQLN
-803 QFPEGGAFCNR
+803 EFPEGGAFCNR

-833 FLKAFLQ
+833 FLRVFLQ
-840 TNDYKIIMVNMPPMI
+840 ANDYKITMVKMPPMI
-855 YSHWNHSMIAN
+855 YSHWNHSMVAN

-873 GGYNSNKCECFNL
+873 GGYNSNKCEYFNL

-933 INKLKTS
+933 ITKLKTS
-940 KWEKVSFSNPSNI
+940 KWEKVSYSNPSNI

-974 KMGLGN
+974 KLGLGN
-980 NENDFKKDIYV
+980 NENDFKKDIYT

-996 MILSPLEM
+996 MILNPLEM
-1004 CYGGQ
+1004 CYGGP
-1009 LSFIETEFHKCN
+1009 LSFVETEFHKCN

-1028 IDLNGGSLATIA
+1028 IDLNGGSLATIG

>member
-9 KKIITTV
+9 KKIITTL

-64 DNTLQEMFPD
+64 DNTIQEMFPD

-113 KMLYCFSCNKS
+113 KMLYCFTCNKS

-134 KGHKIE
+134 RGHKIE

-171 YMESITFRTNLKLN
+171 YMESMTFRTNLKLN

-201 ASCLEYFSITEDETE
+201 ASCLEYFSISEDETE

-313 NFRNLIQENIVE
+313 NFRSLIQENVVE

-344 KSLNRMTLG
+344 KSLNRMSLG

-361 GRHNFISPDKVVNNQ
+361 GRNNFISPDKIVNNQ

-400 FGYNSS
+400 FGYNSN

-446 QGNSVNSNLYQNIN
+446 QGTSINNNLYQNIN
-460 NMNNINSNGISG
+460 NKTNINLNDIQG
-472 NMERKVEETSSSIT
+472 NMEKGVEIASNII
-486 RNINNTGSFGNI
+486 RDINNNRNALI
-498 LGNNKRTIEE
+498 NDKRIIEE
-508 TITTTNFNNIGNA
+508 TVTTTNINNIGNA
-521 SDVSGINSRNLEES
+521 SNATGINSRNIEES
-535 KATSINSG
+535 KLTSINTG

-548 SVLTNNNNL
+548 SVLANSNNL
-557 SLNTNTNTNNVNY
+557 SLNTNTNNLNF

-584 QTSESVY
+584 QTNENVY
-591 PVQNIK
+591 PIQNTK
-597 NSTQQKYNINQVNT
+597 NSVQQEYNINQVSS
-611 TNNLNEFHDN
+611 TNNLNEIHDH
-621 RPGQTN
+621 RLGQMN
-627 QNITKTETFVT
+627 QNITKTETILT
-638 STTTTNNLNDQNKL
+638 STTTTNNLSDQNKL
-652 LNSNNISNNNRND
+652 LNSNNITNNNRND

-687 SGSQQVSSSNLF
+687 SGTQPVSSSNLF

-712 KNQQELQEKSIVPQ
+712 KNQQEFQEKSIVPQ

-737 DLNGE
+737 GLNGE
-742 VVHRVTKTQKVEYSN
+742 VLHRVTETQKVEYNN
-757 GVIPSFLFMYPV
+757 GVLPSFLFMYPV

-779 ADESTGKMTVDFKQ
+779 ADESTGKMTVDFNQ
-793 VFGETDIQLN
+793 VFWEKDMQLN
-803 QFPEGGAFCNR
+803 EFPEGGAFCNR

-833 FLKAFLQ
+833 FLRVFLQ
-840 TNDYKIIMVNMPPMI
+840 ANDYKITMVKMPPMI

-873 GGYNSNKCECFNL
+873 GGYNSNKCEYFNL

-933 INKLKTS
+933 ITKLKTS
-940 KWEKVSFSNPSNI
+940 KWEKVSYSNPSNI
-953 NSKFYEAGIYNHNGE
+953 NSQFYEAGIYNHNGE

-974 KMGLGN
+974 KLGLGN
-980 NENDFKKDIYV
+980 NENDFKKDIYT

-996 MILSPLEM
+996 MILNPLEM
-1004 CYGGQ
+1004 CYGGP
-1009 LSFIETEFHKCN
+1009 LSFVETEFHKCN

-1028 IDLNGGSLATIA
+1028 IDLNGGSLATIG

>member
-64 DNTLQEMFPD
+64 DNTIQEMFPD

-79 LRIISDKDVY
+79 LRIISNKDVY

-113 KMLYCFSCNKS
+113 KMLYCFTCNKS
-124 ICTDCFSQSH
+124 ICTDCFSQNH
-134 KGHKIE
+134 RGHKIE

-165 DSRLSK
+165 DSRFSK
-171 YMESITFRTNLKLN
+171 YMESITFRSNLKLN

-263 ERFKNEYF
+263 EKFKNEYF

-295 SDELKVVFD
+295 SDELKVVFE
-304 NYLNKDIYD
+304 NYLNKDIYE
-313 NFRNLIQENIVE
+313 NFKNLIQENIVE

-331 VNDMMFRN
+331 VNDIMFRN

-344 KSLNRMTLG
+344 KSLNRMSLG
-353 NVTSYKKR
+353 NITSYKKR
-361 GRHNFISPDKVVNNQ
+361 GRNNFISPDKLINNQ
-376 KKDQNPFQRA
+376 KKEQNPFERA

-391 PQTQVAGSL
+391 PQTQVTGSL
-400 FGYNSS
+400 FGYNSI
-406 NNVKSERQNNFSN
+406 NNFKSEKQNKFSN
-419 LTWSKNPEIISKSNE
+419 LTWSKKPEINSKNKE
-434 SSKITKKNDILV
+434 STKINNNNDILI
-446 QGNSVNSNLYQNIN
+446 QGNNV
-460 NMNNINSNGISG
+460 ISG
-472 NMERKVEETSSSIT
+472 NTERKVEETSSSI
-486 RNINNTGSFGNI
+486 IGNFNKTENMEGAF
-498 LGNNKRTIEE
+498 GNNKRTIE
-508 TITTTNFNNIGNA
+508 TVTTTNINNIGNA
-521 SDVSGINSRNLEES
+521 SNLIGINNRNIEES
-535 KATSINSG
+535 KLNSINAG
-543 GVNIK
+543 GINIK

-557 SLNTNTNTNNVNY
+557 NLDTNTNNLNY
-570 FNNNNAQKETTTVY
+570 LNNNNSQKETTKIY

-591 PVQNIK
+591 PVQNTK
-597 NSTQQKYNINQVNT
+597 NSTQQEYNVSQLQRNEKYSTANLT
-611 TNNLNEFHDN
+611 STNNLNEIHN
-621 RPGQTN
+621 HVLGPMKK
-627 QNITKTETFVT
+627 NITKTETIVT
-638 STTTTNNLNDQNKL
+638 TTTTNNLNGQDKF
-652 LNSNNISNNNRND
+652 LNSNNITNNNRND
-665 SHYSQGYEIIQYSS
+665 SHYSQGYEIVQYSS
-679 NNQQNNKQ
+679 NNQQNIKQ
-687 SGSQQVSSSNLF
+687 TGTQQASSSNLF
-699 KGDLISVLNNEIN
+699 KGDLIEVLNNEIN
-712 KNQQELQEKSIVPQ
+712 KNQTELQEKSIIPQ
-726 VNETHFEQTLY
+726 INETHFEQTLY
-737 DLNGE
+737 GLNGE
-742 VVHRVTKTQKVEYSN
+742 VVHHVTKTQKVEYTN
-757 GVIPSFLFMYPV
+757 GMIPSFLFMYPV

-779 ADESTGKMTVDFKQ
+779 EDESTGKMIVDFNQAFSEK
-793 VFGETDIQLN
+793 DIQLN
-803 QFPEGGAFCNR
+803 EFPEGGAFCNR

-826 FKGVGKI
+826 LKGIGKI
-833 FLKAFLQ
+833 FLRAFLQ
-840 TNDYKIIMVNMPPMI
+840 QNDYKIILVNMPPMI

-905 MLIIYKDYLYAFM
+905 MLVIYKDYLYAFM

-933 INKLKTS
+933 ITKLKTS
-940 KWEKVSFSNPSNI
+940 KWEKVSFSNPNNI

-974 KMGLGN
+974 KEGLGN
-980 NENDFKKDIYV
+980 NESDFKKDIYS

-996 MILSPLEM
+996 MILNPIEM
-1004 CYGGQ
+1004 CYGGP

-1040 IENLFIK
+1040 VENLLMK

>member
-9 KKIITTV
+9 KKIITTL

-64 DNTLQEMFPD
+64 DNTIQEMFPD

-113 KMLYCFSCNKS
+113 KMLYCFTCNKS
-124 ICTDCFSQSH
+124 ICTDCFSRSH
-134 KGHKIE
+134 RGHKIE

-171 YMESITFRTNLKLN
+171 YMESMTFRTNLKLN

-201 ASCLEYFSITEDETE
+201 ASCLEYFSISEDETE

-313 NFRNLIQENIVE
+313 NFRSLIQENVVE

-344 KSLNRMTLG
+344 KSLNRMSLG

-361 GRHNFISPDKVVNNQ
+361 GRNNFISPDKIVNNQ

-400 FGYNSS
+400 FGYNSN

-446 QGNSVNSNLYQNIN
+446 QGTSINNNLYQNIN
-460 NMNNINSNGISG
+460 NKTNINLNDIQG
-472 NMERKVEETSSSIT
+472 NMEKGVEIASNII
-486 RNINNTGSFGNI
+486 RDINNDRNALI
-498 LGNNKRTIEE
+498 NDKRIIEE
-508 TITTTNFNNIGNA
+508 TVTTTNINNIGNTSNA
-521 SDVSGINSRNLEES
+521 TGINSRNIEES
-535 KATSINSG
+535 KLTSINTG
-543 GVNIK
+543 GINIK
-548 SVLTNNNNL
+548 SVLANSNNL
-557 SLNTNTNTNNVNY
+557 SLNTNTNNLNF

-584 QTSESVY
+584 QTNENVY
-591 PVQNIK
+591 PIQNTK
-597 NSTQQKYNINQVNT
+597 NSVQQEYNINQVSS
-611 TNNLNEFHDN
+611 TNNLNEIHDH
-621 RPGQTN
+621 RLGQMN
-627 QNITKTETFVT
+627 QNITKTETILT
-638 STTTTNNLNDQNKL
+638 STTTTNNLSDQNKL
-652 LNSNNISNNNRND
+652 LNSNNITNNNRND
-665 SHYSQGYEIIQYSS
+665 SHFSQGYEIIQYSS
-679 NNQQNNKQ
+679 NNQQNNNQ
-687 SGSQQVSSSNLF
+687 SGTQPVSSSNLF

-737 DLNGE
+737 GLNGE
-742 VVHRVTKTQKVEYSN
+742 VLHRVTETQKVEYNNS
-757 GVIPSFLFMYPV
+757 VLPSFLFMYPV

-779 ADESTGKMTVDFKQ
+779 ADESTGKMTVDFNQ
-793 VFGETDIQLN
+793 VFWEKDMQLN
-803 QFPEGGAFCNR
+803 EFPEGGAFCNR

-833 FLKAFLQ
+833 FLRVFLQ
-840 TNDYKIIMVNMPPMI
+840 ANDYKITMVKMPPMI

-873 GGYNSNKCECFNL
+873 GGYNSNKCEYFNL

-933 INKLKTS
+933 ITKLKTS
-940 KWEKVSFSNPSNI
+940 KWEKVSYSNPSNI
-953 NSKFYEAGIYNHNGE
+953 NSQFYEAGIYNHNGE

-974 KMGLGN
+974 KLGLGN
-980 NENDFKKDIYV
+980 NENDFKKDIYT

-996 MILSPLEM
+996 MILNPLEM
-1004 CYGGQ
+1004 CYGGP
-1009 LSFIETEFHKCN
+1009 LSFVETEFHKCN

-1028 IDLNGGSLATIA
+1028 IDLNGGSLATIG

>member
-64 DNTLQEMFPD
+64 DNTIQEMFPD

-79 LRIISDKDVY
+79 LRIISNKDVY

-113 KMLYCFSCNKS
+113 KMLYCFTCNKS
-124 ICTDCFSQSH
+124 ICTDCFSQNH
-134 KGHKIE
+134 RGHKIE

-165 DSRLSK
+165 DSRFSK
-171 YMESITFRTNLKLN
+171 YMESITFRSNLKLN

-263 ERFKNEYF
+263 EKFKNEYF

-295 SDELKVVFD
+295 SDELKVVFE
-304 NYLNKDIYD
+304 NYLNKDIYE
-313 NFRNLIQENIVE
+313 NFKNLIQENIVE

-331 VNDMMFRN
+331 VNDIMFRN

-344 KSLNRMTLG
+344 KSLNRMSLG
-353 NVTSYKKR
+353 NITSYKKR
-361 GRHNFISPDKVVNNQ
+361 GRNNFISPDKLINNQ
-376 KKDQNPFQRA
+376 KKEQNPFERA

-391 PQTQVAGSL
+391 PQTQVTGSL
-400 FGYNSS
+400 FGYNSI
-406 NNVKSERQNNFSN
+406 NNFKSEKQNKFSN
-419 LTWSKNPEIISKSNE
+419 LTWSKKPEINSKNKE
-434 SSKITKKNDILV
+434 STKINNNNDILI
-446 QGNSVNSNLYQNIN
+446 QGNNV
-460 NMNNINSNGISG
+460 ISG
-472 NMERKVEETSSSIT
+472 NTERKVEETSSSI
-486 RNINNTGSFGNI
+486 IGNFNKTENMEGAF
-498 LGNNKRTIEE
+498 GNNKRTIE
-508 TITTTNFNNIGNA
+508 TVTTTNINNIGNA
-521 SDVSGINSRNLEES
+521 SNLIGINNRNIEES
-535 KATSINSG
+535 KLNSINAG
-543 GVNIK
+543 GINIK

-557 SLNTNTNTNNVNY
+557 NLDTNTNNLNY
-570 FNNNNAQKETTTVY
+570 LNNNNSQKETTKIY

-591 PVQNIK
+591 PVQNTK
-597 NSTQQKYNINQVNT
+597 NSTQQEYNVSQLQRNEKYSTANLT
-611 TNNLNEFHDN
+611 STNNLNEIHN
-621 RPGQTN
+621 HVLGPMKK
-627 QNITKTETFVT
+627 NITKTETIVT
-638 STTTTNNLNDQNKL
+638 TTTTNNLNGQDKF
-652 LNSNNISNNNRND
+652 LNSNNITNNNRND
-665 SHYSQGYEIIQYSS
+665 SHYSQGYEIVQYSS
-679 NNQQNNKQ
+679 NNQQNIKQ
-687 SGSQQVSSSNLF
+687 TGTQQASSSNLF
-699 KGDLISVLNNEIN
+699 KGDLIEVLNNEIN
-712 KNQQELQEKSIVPQ
+712 KNQTELQEKSIIPQ
-726 VNETHFEQTLY
+726 INETHFEQTLY
-737 DLNGE
+737 GLNGE
-742 VVHRVTKTQKVEYSN
+742 VVHHVTKTHKVEYTN
-757 GVIPSFLFMYPV
+757 GMIPSFLFMYPV

-779 ADESTGKMTVDFKQ
+779 EDESTGKMIVDFNQAFSEK
-793 VFGETDIQLN
+793 DIQLN
-803 QFPEGGAFCNR
+803 EFPEGGAFCNR

-826 FKGVGKI
+826 LKGIGKI
-833 FLKAFLQ
+833 FLRAFLQ
-840 TNDYKIIMVNMPPMI
+840 QNDYKIILVNMPPMI

-905 MLIIYKDYLYAFM
+905 MLVIYKDYLYAFM

-933 INKLKTS
+933 ITKLKTS
-940 KWEKVSFSNPSNI
+940 KWEKVSFSNPNNI

-974 KMGLGN
+974 KEGLGN
-980 NENDFKKDIYV
+980 NESDFKKDIYS

-996 MILSPLEM
+996 MILNPIEM
-1004 CYGGQ
+1004 CYGGP

-1040 IENLFIK
+1040 VENLLMK